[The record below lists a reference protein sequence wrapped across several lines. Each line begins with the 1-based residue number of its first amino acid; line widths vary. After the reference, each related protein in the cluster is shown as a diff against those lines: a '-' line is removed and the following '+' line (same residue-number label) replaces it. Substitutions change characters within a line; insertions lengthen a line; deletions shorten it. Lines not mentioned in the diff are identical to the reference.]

1 MNSTNKK
8 NIIIYSATLGSL
20 LLILVGVIIAFFI
33 IKPFD
38 KEEVQMSDEL
48 KKYSEMF
55 KLKLE
60 NNEYYIM
67 DLKTKYR
74 NNTPKLTIPDTID
87 NIPVTKLIDDTNS
100 FSNYKSVSE
109 IIIGKNIKY
118 IGTKNKDLNSYY
130 EPFSGATGLST
141 IIVHEDNPFFESVE
155 GVLYSED
162 LKTLIKYPASKSFAM
177 GYNSYT
183 LLDSTI
189 TIARKAFY
197 ESRQLEEVV
206 LNNGLENIEN
216 SAFHNCINLE
226 SITLVDSIKKIG
238 SNAFN
243 GCESI
248 NEITL
253 PKNLEE
259 IGTSPFYGCFNLD
272 KINISNKLNIELDN
286 TKIFSGIQPQQTS
299 WEISVKIDTN
309 NNPNLL
315 DKFNSYDFI
324 ISIGLTGTSISNQ
337 RFIVVNG
344 LFGFEFQYNA
354 DSYKMV
360 YLENRPNPNYVHTEN
375 DN

>member
-55 KLKLE
+55 KLELE
-60 NNEYYIM
+60 NNEYYIR

-74 NNTPKLTIPDTID
+74 NNTPILTIPDAID

-141 IIVHEDNPFFESVE
+141 ITVHEDNPFFESVE

-189 TIARKAFY
+189 TISRKAFY

-216 SAFHNCINLE
+216 SAFYNCINLE
-226 SITLVDSIKKIG
+226 SITLVDSIKMIG

-259 IGTSPFYGCFNLD
+259 IGTSPFNGCFNLN

-324 ISIGLTGTSISNQ
+324 KSIGLTGTSIPNQ
-337 RFIVVNG
+337 RFIIVNG

-360 YLENRPNPNYVHTEN
+360 YLENRPNPSYVHTEN